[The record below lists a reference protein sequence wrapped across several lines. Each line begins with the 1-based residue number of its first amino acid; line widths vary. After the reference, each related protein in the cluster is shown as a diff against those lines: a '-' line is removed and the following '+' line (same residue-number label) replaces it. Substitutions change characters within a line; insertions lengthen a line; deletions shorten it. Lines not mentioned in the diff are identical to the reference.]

1 MRTYPKDKVPTF
13 ALSYDAMCIWVVNLY
28 WRFLQNFP
36 ELLYLLLSL
45 IVIIPA
51 VHVRGHQEICWYVY
65 SGAYTQ
71 SVGHFFGETA
81 EFVWPYLNRLAGQT
95 RQMSGG
101 YRHDTMIRYAG
112 EWNWRKIQ
120 RMGKCLIVNLH
131 IIYLI
136 DSLPRSSAL
145 EGRHSRPGNV

>member
-1 MRTYPKDKVPTF
+1 
-13 ALSYDAMCIWVVNLY
+13 MCIWFVNFY
-28 WRFLQNFP
+28 WRFIQNFP
-36 ELLYLLLSL
+36 NLLYILLSL

-51 VHVRGHQEICWYVY
+51 VHVWGHQEFCWYVY
-65 SGAYTQ
+65 GGAYTQ
-71 SVGHFFGETA
+71 SIGHFFGETA

-120 RMGKCLIVNLH
+120 RMGK
-131 IIYLI
+131 
-136 DSLPRSSAL
+136 SLFTVYYPSF
-145 EGRHSRPGNV
+145 EQPVP